1 MNILVTGATG
11 YVGSRLVATL
21 SSDHHV
27 KSLVRDEISYKDK
40 FGYLNTTICKGDL
53 VDLESIKDYFQNVDI
68 AFYLVHSLSAGNKFY
83 DKELLCAQ
91 NFIDAATKN
100 NVKRIIYLGGLS
112 DDTKPLSPHLKSRNE
127 VGEILR
133 SSGIPCIELQS
144 SIIIGEGGLSYEIM
158 KSLVHKLPIMIT
170 PKWVS
175 SLSQP
180 IWIND
185 VIEYLKES
193 IFIDISDNLVVQI
206 GGPSIVTYKNLMA
219 AYAEIYGLKRFMI
232 PVPVL
237 TPRLSSLWLGLV
249 TPAYARAGKKLIES
263 LKTNSII
270 TDKKGTELFNI
281 TPVDFKEALKNV
293 ISMKE
298 TDMIG
303 ARWFDPV
310 SSGPS
315 LSNKAPIKEMKYKY
329 QMTDER
335 KITTTANVTQAF
347 KPINDIGG
355 PNGWYFANFLWKIR
369 GWLDLFVGGVGTR
382 RTRFKKDKFVIGDTL
397 DWWRI
402 SDTIEG
408 EMVEF
413 KAEMKLP
420 GEAYLKFSVN
430 PSVKGSEIIQTAGF
444 KTNNLA
450 GILYWYSLYP
460 LHAFIFSRMIKAI
473 KKRTLFVG

>member
-1 MNILVTGATG
+1 VNILITGATG
-11 YVGSRLVATL
+11 YVGSRLVAEL
-21 SSDHHV
+21 SKIHQV
-27 KSLVRDEISYKDK
+27 KSLVRDENSYKDR
-40 FGYLNTTICKGDL
+40 FSHLNTTICKGDL
-53 VDLESIKDYFQNVDI
+53 VDLESVKNHFQNVEI
-68 AFYLVHSLSAGNKFY
+68 AFYLVHSLSAGSEFH
-83 DKELLCAQ
+83 DTELLCAQ
-91 NFIDAATKN
+91 NFVDAAKEN
-100 NVKRIIYLGGLS
+100 GVKRIVYLGGLS
-112 DDTKPLSPHLKSRNE
+112 DPKKPLSPHLKSRND
-127 VGEILR
+127 VGEVLR
-133 SSGIPCIELQS
+133 LSGIPCIELQS

-158 KSLVHKLPIMIT
+158 KSLVHKLPVMIT

-193 IFIDISDNLVVQI
+193 ISIKMSGNLIAQI

-219 AYAEIYGLKRFMI
+219 AYAEIYGFKRFMI

-270 TDKKGTELFNI
+270 TDKKSAELFNV
-281 TPVDFKEALKNV
+281 TPVDYKEALKNV
-293 ISMKE
+293 INVKE
-298 TDMIG
+298 SDMTVS
-303 ARWFDPV
+303 RWFDPV
-310 SSGPS
+310 SAGPS
-315 LSNKAPIKEMKYKY
+315 VRNKISSKKIVYKYK
-329 QMTDER
+329 MTDER
-335 KITTTANVTQAF
+335 RVITSADKVQSF

-369 GWLDLFVGGVGTR
+369 GWLDLLVGGVGTR
-382 RTRFKKDKFVIGDTL
+382 RTRFKKDRFVIGDTL

-430 PSVKGSEIIQTAGF
+430 PFGKDTEIVQTAGF
-444 KTNNLA
+444 NTNNLA

-473 KKRTLFVG
+473 KKRTLLVR